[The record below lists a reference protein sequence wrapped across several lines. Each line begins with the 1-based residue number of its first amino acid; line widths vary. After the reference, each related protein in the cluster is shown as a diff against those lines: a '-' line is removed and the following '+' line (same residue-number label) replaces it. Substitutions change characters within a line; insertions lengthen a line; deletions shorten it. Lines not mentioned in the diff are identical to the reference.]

1 VTQPEQVQQ
10 QARPAQLTVATQVLN
25 GPDGRPVSVVLMLG
39 QGNVALQIQVDWDRS
54 DALGEMISK
63 KLREA
68 HEQASR
74 AASGLFVAD
83 AGDLP
88 RINGQSLG

>member
-1 VTQPEQVQQ
+1 MTQPEQVQQ
-10 QARPAQLTVATQVLN
+10 AVGPAQLAVATQILN

-39 QGNVALQIQVDWDRS
+39 QGNVGVQIQVDWDRS
-54 DALGEMISK
+54 EALGAMISQ
-63 KLREA
+63 KLKDA
-68 HEQASR
+68 QEQASR

-83 AGDLP
+83 AGQLP